1 MELTQSELQETLSYD
16 PETGLF
22 HWKKPRKKV
31 VVGAVAGTTD
41 KNGYRVIKLQQRLYF
56 AHRLAWLYVYGRW
69 PDGLIDHRDH
79 DPGNNRI
86 SNLRECNNSQNQ
98 QNRRGADRT
107 SKTGV
112 LGVSP
117 QVNMFIATICAEGRQ
132 IYLGHF
138 QTVEEASFAYQEAK
152 KAYHRFAA

>member
-22 HWKKPRKKV
+22 HWIKPRKKV
-31 VVGAVAGTTD
+31 VLGSVAGTIA
-41 KNGYRVIKLQQRLYF
+41 KGGYRVIKIRQRLYF

-69 PDGLIDHRDH
+69 PEGLIDHRDH
-79 DPGNNRI
+79 DTGNNRI
-86 SNLRECNNSQNQ
+86 SNLRECSNSQNQ
-98 QNRRGADRT
+98 QNRRGADRA

-117 QVNMFIATICAEGRQ
+117 QGSMFIATICADGQQ

-138 QTVEEASFAYQEAK
+138 PTVEEASFAYQEAK